1 MLSKSRMENL
11 KDLEQMA
18 AAGDAAAQY
27 RLAAHFDQS
36 GRPDD
41 ARHWM
46 EKAAAAGHPGALYT
60 KAAAILVAP
69 PDEMEIDQAV
79 SYLKAACDGG
89 GAAALRQFAVLTAL
103 GLGVKRDWAGAV
115 TLLTDAARKGHPLAM
130 RELAVLAAMGA
141 KNNDSGAALL
151 KMAAERNEW
160 IAIYLGLRRGNV
172 FSPAAAKQ
180 FETGLRGAGAPL
192 MNRLTE
198 TQGTSAAGVSPAL
211 SSASAPIDFDRLADA
226 ARKVSPRD
234 NSAERQSLNSAPD
247 VVHLRCALTREEC
260 DYLICASAPLLTPSK
275 VVDSDAGA
283 ADHAQYRT
291 SDGAMFGLLDLD
303 LVLIALYERLSHF
316 AGVPFE
322 NCELMGILRYRPGQ
336 AYAPHHDY
344 LPEDAADYSE
354 VKRSGQR
361 IRTLLVVLNDDFDGG
376 ETHFPK
382 LDLKLRGA
390 PGDVFVFHNTDE
402 NNAPYPDSLHAGLPV
417 HTGEKWLLTLWCR
430 ARPFWFWV

>member
-11 KDLEQMA
+11 KDLEQLA
-18 AAGDAAAQY
+18 TAGDAAAQY

-36 GRPDD
+36 GRPED
-41 ARHWM
+41 AQVWM

-60 KAAAILVAP
+60 KAAAILALP
-69 PDEMEIDQAV
+69 PDDMKIDQAV
-79 SYLKAACDGG
+79 SYLKRACESG

-103 GLGVKRDWAGAV
+103 GLGVERDWAEAV
-115 TLLTDAARKGHPLAM
+115 SLLTDAARKGHPLAM
-130 RELAVLAAMGA
+130 RELAVLAAMGSKD
-141 KNNDSGAALL
+141 KNSGASLL

-172 FSPAAAKQ
+172 FAPAVAEQ
-180 FETGLRGAGAPL
+180 FATGMRRAGAPL
-192 MNRLTE
+192 MHRLSN
-198 TQGTSAAGVSPAL
+198 TQGTS
-211 SSASAPIDFDRLADA
+211 SASGAASGPIDFDVLADG
-226 ARKVSPRD
+226 ARGAISIACTEDSKI
-234 NSAERQSLNSAPD
+234 LNTAPD
-247 VVHLRCALTREEC
+247 VAHVKSALTREEC

-275 VVDSDAGA
+275 VVDSEAGA

-303 LVLIALYERLSHF
+303 LVLVALYERLSHF

-322 NCELMGILRYRPGQ
+322 NCELMGILRYQPGQ

-344 LPEDAADYSE
+344 LPEDDADYSE
-354 VKRSGQR
+354 VKRAGQR
-361 IRTLLVVLNDDFDGG
+361 IRTLLVVLNDDFEGG

-382 LDLKLRGA
+382 LNLKLRGA

-417 HTGEKWLLTLWCR
+417 HKGEKWLLTLWCR